1 MTKFDLETN
10 LGDFVKLEGKD
21 NLKFDIVKY
30 VDYTIPIID
39 RYSFY
44 GETPYRMIDR
54 FIPQIVEEVYEF
66 AMERE
71 DIRNND
77 RVTSEFAD
85 IILYLV
91 SVLTEIHFNFEYSHE
106 NEFRG
111 IIISSDETTEDIT
124 KVAVNHQLYK
134 GLKSN
139 VEQKVLYL
147 MANMR
152 MKFPRRK
159 YHVCLPEPEYTEN
172 PMLTVNAL
180 TEITVNI
187 LKNIRELVS
196 LFLIQLKMENGVRY
210 EESLSDLNRCIKLK
224 MQRNLNRMK
233 DFSFI

>member
-21 NLKFDIVKY
+21 KLKFDILKY

-39 RYSFY
+39 RYAFY

-54 FIPQIVEEVYEF
+54 FIPQIIEEVYEF
-66 AMERE
+66 SMERQ

-85 IILYLV
+85 IILYLI
-91 SVLTEIHFNFEYSHE
+91 SVLTEIHFNFEYSPE
-106 NEFRG
+106 NEYRMM
-111 IIISSDETTEDIT
+111 ISASDESVMDIT
-124 KVAVNHQLYK
+124 KVAVDHQLYK
-134 GLKSN
+134 GLKAN
-139 VEQKVLYL
+139 VEQKIIYL

-159 YHVCLPEPEYTEN
+159 YHITLPDPEYAEN

-180 TEITVNI
+180 SEITVNVA
-187 LKNIRELVS
+187 KNIRELIA
-196 LFLIQLKMENGVRY
+196 LFLIQLKMENGVSY

>member
-21 NLKFDIVKY
+21 KLKFDILKY

-39 RYSFY
+39 RYTFY
-44 GETPYRMIDR
+44 GEKPYRMIDR
-54 FIPQIVEEVYEF
+54 FIPQIIEEVYEF
-66 AMERE
+66 SMERQ

-91 SVLTEIHFNFEYSHE
+91 SVLTEIHFNFEYSPE
-106 NEFRG
+106 NEYRMM
-111 IIISSDETTEDIT
+111 ISASDESVMDIT
-124 KVAVNHQLYK
+124 KVAVDHQLYK
-134 GLKSN
+134 GLKAN
-139 VEQKVLYL
+139 VEQKIIYL

-159 YHVCLPEPEYTEN
+159 YHISLPDPEYTEN

-180 TEITVNI
+180 SEIIVNVT
-187 LKNIRELVS
+187 KNIRELIA
-196 LFLIQLKMENGVRY
+196 LFLIQLKMENGVNY

>member
-21 NLKFDIVKY
+21 NLKFDIIKY

-111 IIISSDETTEDIT
+111 IMISSDETTEDIT

-196 LFLIQLKMENGVRY
+196 LFLIQLKMENGVSY
-210 EESLSDLNRCIKLK
+210 EESLSDLNRCFKLK

>member
-21 NLKFDIVKY
+21 KLKFDILKY

-39 RYSFY
+39 RYTFY

-111 IIISSDETTEDIT
+111 IMISSDETTEDIT

-139 VEQKVLYL
+139 VEQKVLCL

-187 LKNIRELVS
+187 LKNIRELIA
-196 LFLIQLKMENGVRY
+196 LFLIQLKMENGVSY
-210 EESLSDLNRCIKLK
+210 EESLADLNRCIKLK

>member
-124 KVAVNHQLYK
+124 KVAVKHQLYK

-196 LFLIQLKMENGVRY
+196 LFLIQLKMENGVSY

>member
-10 LGDFVKLEGKD
+10 LGDFAKLDGKD
-21 NLKFDIVKY
+21 KLKFDIVKY

-39 RYSFY
+39 RYTFY

-54 FIPQIVEEVYEF
+54 FIPQIIEEVYEF
-66 AMERE
+66 SMERQ

-91 SVLTEIHFNFEYSHE
+91 SVLTEIHFNFEYSPE
-106 NEFRG
+106 NEYRA
-111 IIISSDETTEDIT
+111 IMLASDESVMDIT
-124 KVAVNHQLYK
+124 KVAVDHQLYK
-134 GLKSN
+134 GLKAN
-139 VEQKVLYL
+139 VEQKIIYL

-159 YHVCLPEPEYTEN
+159 YHVSLPDPEYTEN

-180 TEITVNI
+180 SEITVNVT
-187 LKNIRELVS
+187 KNIRELIA
-196 LFLIQLKMENGVRY
+196 LFLIQLKMENGVSY

>member
-187 LKNIRELVS
+187 LKNIRELIS
-196 LFLIQLKMENGVRY
+196 LFLIQLKMENGVSY